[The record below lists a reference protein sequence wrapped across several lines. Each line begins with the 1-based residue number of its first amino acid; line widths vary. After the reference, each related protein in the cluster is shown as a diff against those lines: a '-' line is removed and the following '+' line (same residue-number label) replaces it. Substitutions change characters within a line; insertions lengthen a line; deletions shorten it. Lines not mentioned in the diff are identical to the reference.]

1 MILSAA
7 DFSAYAQS
15 EAQDAQVPQE
25 VEKQE
30 ESQQENLQNEE
41 KNSKKTQN
49 SDKEEDFNEVRPV
62 PRTLPVFTITI
73 FGIFPCAPRIF
84 ALHFL

>member
-1 MILSAA
+1 MRASRKWVAAMLSACMILSAA

-30 ESQQENLQNEE
+30 ELQQENL
-41 KNSKKTQN
+41 
-49 SDKEEDFNEVRPV
+49 
-62 PRTLPVFTITI
+62 
-73 FGIFPCAPRIF
+73 
-84 ALHFL
+84 